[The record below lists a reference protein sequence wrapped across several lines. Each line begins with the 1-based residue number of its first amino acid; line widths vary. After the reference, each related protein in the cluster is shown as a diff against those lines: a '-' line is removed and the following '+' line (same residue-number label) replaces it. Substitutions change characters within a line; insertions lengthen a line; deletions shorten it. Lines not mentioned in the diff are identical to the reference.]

1 MSLGDISKTELPS
14 MSISD
19 VWNAV
24 LEPGVTQILHGTEPL
39 TYKTH
44 QKLYG
49 AVYECCNRT
58 KPAINHCRE
67 LYSHVLSFYTE
78 YTLKITAAAP
88 EDDTGLLEYY
98 DAQWDCFSR
107 GAAIVNRLFDYLN
120 RHFVSGQR
128 DEGRT
133 NVETVLNVALT
144 NWRTNVF
151 EPLSPRLENALGGTA
166 QLEAIRTQFASHNLG
181 AAEFKNMHVR
191 AV

>member
-1 MSLGDISKTELPS
+1 MSTTELRS

-24 LEPGVTQILHGTEPL
+24 LEPGVTQILRGTEPL
-39 TYKTH
+39 TYETH
-44 QKLYG
+44 GKLYS
-49 AVYECCNRT
+49 AVFECCNRT
-58 KPAINHCRE
+58 KPPINHSRE

-88 EDDTGLLEYY
+88 EDDIGLLEYY

-107 GAAIVNRLFDYLN
+107 GAAIVNRLFHYLN

-144 NWRTNVF
+144 NWSTNVF
-151 EPLSPRLENALGGTA
+151 EPLSPRLENALGVTA
-166 QLEAIRTQFASHNLG
+166 QLEAIRTHFASHKLG
-181 AAEFKNMHVR
+181 VAELKSMHVR
-191 AV
+191 TL